1 MSGSSLH
8 ARTRSKLAED
18 RPHERIRGTPLE
30 RELLSAEALEDSMRA
45 ALAAEHARGDV
56 WLFAYGSLVWN
67 PAFEFTARRVA
78 MVQGFHRRFCLWS
91 RINRGSPDKPGLV
104 LGLDHGGSCHGVVY
118 RIPRAHAEQELR
130 LLWRREMLLGSYLPR
145 WLNAR
150 TPDEPVHALAF
161 VINHQASGF
170 APHMA
175 DEQIVDI
182 LTRGQGRFGNGLDYL
197 RETVAGLAA
206 SGVPDHHLERLVS
219 IAAARGL

>member
-1 MSGSSLH
+1 MSRSHLH

-18 RPHERIRGTPLE
+18 QPHERVRGTALE
-30 RELLSAEALEDSMRA
+30 RELLSPEALELSLQA
-45 ALAAEHARGDV
+45 TLASEHALGDV

-67 PAFEFTARRVA
+67 PAFEFLERRVA

-91 RINRGSPDKPGLV
+91 RINRGTPNRPGLV
-104 LGLDHGGSCHGVVY
+104 LGLDNGGSCHGVVY
-118 RIPRAHAEQELR
+118 RIAHAHREHELR

-145 WLNAR
+145 WLTVR
-150 TPDEPVHALAF
+150 TVPQTVHALAF

-170 APHMA
+170 APHMDDA
-175 DEQIVDI
+175 QIVDV
-182 LTRGQGRFGNGLDYL
+182 LAQGNGRFGNGLDYL

-206 SGVPDHHLERLVS
+206 SGVPDHHLERLVQ